1 MDCELTTKVINNDE
15 TSTNYKYK
23 YYKHKIMDNKVTIIY
38 GIILL
43 IILCFLSVIVYKL
56 FIKDSSQEQMV
67 EQEKDGD
74 PFENKHYLNLPND
87 PEFKKFYEIF
97 PFSLKLNE
105 NGKADLEH
113 SSLDNTSPSKLIY
126 LKEDTYQ
133 FNKIELSET
142 TDSSNS
148 ENIDFSVAG
157 NFNFIL
163 HCDAKYKSKVEEAKS
178 NSKKSLFL
186 VIKKVLSSL
195 SVKRSD
201 IEINESF
208 KRKIEDIADEDSFTD
223 GEKAM
228 KLDQIFSEYGYFIP
242 LKMNIGGYFYQEAKT
257 IENENLINDM
267 KQLEANANLNFGK
280 GNLNSS
286 AEYDKSYEDFF
297 KNLFSS
303 EKIQI
308 IGGDTSKK
316 SFEEWETSLN
326 YENARIIEYSNFI
339 EANSLIED
347 FLDKERKAKLKNA
360 LNLVGKKY
368 QRRKEY
374 YDNINGAKEYIN
386 SITISGDQTK
396 RNGLCYENDL
406 IYTEIINIRGNKE
419 QTIDISFND
428 IIVGWKINSNR
439 NDGKNSKFTFDEPI
453 LTKKVYMKF
462 SPKSAYM
469 GITTSDQKYDVEIFL
484 MKFPE

>member
-1 MDCELTTKVINNDE
+1 M
-15 TSTNYKYK
+15 
-23 YYKHKIMDNKVTIIY
+23 
-38 GIILL
+38 
-43 IILCFLSVIVYKL
+43 
-56 FIKDSSQEQMV
+56 
-67 EQEKDGD
+67 
-74 PFENKHYLNLPND
+74 
-87 PEFKKFYEIF
+87 
-97 PFSLKLNE
+97 KLNE
-105 NGKADLEH
+105 NGKVDLEH

-126 LKEDTYQ
+126 LKEDIYQ

-178 NSKKSLFL
+178 DSKKSLFL
-186 VIKKVLSSL
+186 VVKKVLSSL
-195 SVKRSD
+195 SIKRSD
-201 IEINESF
+201 IEVNESF
-208 KRKIEDIADEDSFTD
+208 KSKIEDIADEDSFTD

-267 KQLEANANLNFGK
+267 KQLEANANLKFFGK

-297 KNLFSS
+297 KNFFSS

-316 SFEEWETSLN
+316 IFEEWETSLN
-326 YENARIIEYSNFI
+326 NENARIIEYTNFI

-347 FLDKERKAKLKNA
+347 FLDKERKLKLKNA
-360 LNLVGKKY
+360 LNLVSKKY

-406 IYTEIINIRGNKE
+406 IHTETINIRGNKD

-428 IIVGWKINSNR
+428 IIVGWKIISNR
-439 NDGKNSKFTFDEPI
+439 NDGKNSKFSFDEPI

-462 SPKSAYM
+462 TPKSAYM
-469 GITTSDQKYDVEIFL
+469 GITTSDQNYDVEIFL